1 MGVVEFERN
10 RLRQQEIEVKALV
23 ALMKYARLHEVK
35 LDAEMKLCKFAFPEE
50 VAKKLDQ
57 QEKFDTI

>member
-1 MGVVEFERN
+1 MGVIDFEKN
-10 RLRQQEIEVKALV
+10 RLRQQEIEVKALI

-50 VAKKLDQ
+50 VTKKIN
-57 QEKFDTI
+57 QETLEVE